1 MPARTVSPRSAHS
14 ASTWRRRAISPP
26 KRCAQPVRSTINP
39 SGGSSATQGE
49 NFPAQRR
56 SPPRNTAS
64 ATGFCRRATS
74 PGHIAWASRRGWPGV
89 SPASEAAAESETS
102 TCMLRISVTTAS
114 GASVSPRS
122 SRRRRS
128 APRRGN
134 QSERI
139 RRFGIGSAAK
149 TFLFRSRL
157 RGAFPV
163 SRVVRSRCV
172 RGGPNRRRRPAIFPT
187 RQVAPARK
195 RAPRSSGE
203 PHTASLAGFAPRP
216 GETAQDPLTLH
227 ASDTSPLFLAALTP
241 HIDAKSNRPPR
252 TTRMLEL
259 GTTPAAA
266 PADLIKDVSEATFMA
281 DVIDA
286 SKEVP
291 VIVDFWA
298 PWCGPCKTL
307 TPTIEGAVKEAGGKV
322 RLAKV
327 NVDENQ
333 MIAGQLRVQSIP
345 TVYAF
350 WQGQP
355 VDGFQGAVP
364 PSEIDAFVE
373 RVVQAAGGDA
383 SGGLDDAL
391 AAAEEMLEQGAA
403 TDAAQTFAAIL
414 QEGEANAGAYG
425 GLVRAHIA
433 MDDLEQAEAI
443 LNGAPA
449 EISEAPELEA
459 AHAQLELARQAAD
472 AGPVPELKASVE
484 ADPDDHQARYDLAQA
499 LYAGGQT
506 QEAVDELLELFRR
519 DREWNEAAAKQQ
531 LFTIFEALKP
541 NDPIVLNGR
550 RKLSSMIFA

>member
-1 MPARTVSPRSAHS
+1 
-14 ASTWRRRAISPP
+14 
-26 KRCAQPVRSTINP
+26 
-39 SGGSSATQGE
+39 
-49 NFPAQRR
+49 
-56 SPPRNTAS
+56 
-64 ATGFCRRATS
+64 
-74 PGHIAWASRRGWPGV
+74 
-89 SPASEAAAESETS
+89 
-102 TCMLRISVTTAS
+102 
-114 GASVSPRS
+114 
-122 SRRRRS
+122 
-128 APRRGN
+128 
-134 QSERI
+134 
-139 RRFGIGSAAK
+139 
-149 TFLFRSRL
+149 
-157 RGAFPV
+157 
-163 SRVVRSRCV
+163 
-172 RGGPNRRRRPAIFPT
+172 
-187 RQVAPARK
+187 
-195 RAPRSSGE
+195 
-203 PHTASLAGFAPRP
+203 
-216 GETAQDPLTLH
+216 
-227 ASDTSPLFLAALTP
+227 
-241 HIDAKSNRPPR
+241 
-252 TTRMLEL
+252 MLEL
-259 GTTPAAA
+259 GGTTP
-266 PADLIKDVSEATFMA
+266 PATDLIKDVSEADFMA
-281 DVIDA
+281 EVVEA
-286 SKEVP
+286 SQQVP

-307 TPTIEGAVKEAGGKV
+307 GPALEAAVTKAKGAVKM
-322 RLAKV
+322 AKV

-373 RVVQAAGGDA
+373 RVVQAAGGDS

-403 TDAAQTFAAIL
+403 TDAAQTFAAVL
-414 QEGEANAGAYG
+414 QEDEANAGAYG

-433 MDDLEQAEAI
+433 MDDLDQAEAI

-449 EISEAPELEA
+449 EISDAPELEA

-472 AGPVPELKASVE
+472 AGPVAELKASVE
-484 ADPDDHQARYDLAQA
+484 ADPDNHQARFDLAQA